1 VSSSPSSLSTSS
13 PIDEE
18 IRKTIKIIALKNAI
32 QHDGSTRNETVIS
45 KTIASRPDLRNYLE
59 ILMSE
64 IRSIVDN
71 TNSLSLA
78 EQKLQ
83 LESLAPGESSSSKK
97 KVRHDDRPILPPLE
111 DAKVGSVITRFP
123 PEPNGYPHIGHA
135 KAAFIDEEYARMY
148 EGKLI
153 LRFDDTNPLNEKL
166 EYYGVIRE
174 GLEWLGIRPDIVKNT
189 SDDIQLICNYGKKL
203 VLLDGAYVC
212 TCSQAIIRDLRAK
225 GVACDCRK
233 DPRTTADRLDKF
245 FNGSFEPNTAVVR
258 FKGDMADRNTAMR
271 DPTLFRII
279 DGSHPKLGSSNR
291 VWPTYDFAVP
301 IEDSLDGVTH
311 ALRSKEYELRNA
323 LYFAIL
329 ERLSLRKP
337 SMLEFSRL
345 EFEGMPVS
353 KRNIKPL
360 IEAGLVQGWDDPRLP
375 TLAGLK
381 RRGFLPQAIR
391 KFVLSLGITL
401 SEAKPPFEALESFN
415 RKLIDPQCIR
425 LFFVRNPVQ
434 LQVRNGPLQ
443 EVDLMNHPNSDLGH
457 RKIHVSNTFY
467 INGEDAARA
476 IVGDEIR
483 LMELYNVRITEI
495 KLNRTIEVS
504 TPDSRSPTNTGSRI
518 GSSGGSSSSSS
529 SSGTGSNSDRSIP
542 ITNKVNHGN
551 IIIAEQT
558 GDNKIK
564 ESVPKIQWVSKDD
577 MVEYKV
583 VIPREL
589 YSGKKYNPNS
599 LEICEGLSESFVS
612 NLKVDSMIQF
622 VRFGFCRINGNRT
635 AIFTHR

>member
-1 VSSSPSSLSTSS
+1 M
-13 PIDEE
+13 DEE
-18 IRKTIKIIALKNAI
+18 IRNAIKIIALKNAI
-32 QHDGSTRNETVIS
+32 QHDGKAKNETVIS
-45 KTIASRPDLRNYLE
+45 KTIAGRPALRNHLE

-64 IRSIVDN
+64 IRSVVKN
-71 TNSLSLA
+71 TNSLTLA
-78 EQKLQ
+78 EQKLL
-83 LESLAPGESSSSKK
+83 LESLAPGESTGNKK
-97 KVRHDDRPILPPLE
+97 KVRQDDHPVLPPLE

-135 KAAFIDEEYARMY
+135 KAAFIDAEYARMY

-189 SDDIQLICNYGKKL
+189 SDDIQQICEYGKKL
-203 VLLDGAYVC
+203 ALLDGAYVC
-212 TCSQAIIRDLRAK
+212 TCSQAVMRDLRAK
-225 GVACDCRK
+225 GLACECRK
-233 DPRTTADRLDKF
+233 DPRTAPDLLDKF
-245 FNGSFEPNTAVVR
+245 FNGSFEPNAAVVR
-258 FKGDMADRNTAMR
+258 FKGNMADQNTAMR

-279 DGSHPKLGSSNR
+279 DGNHPKLGSSNR

-311 ALRSKEYELRNA
+311 ALRSKEYELRND
-323 LYFAIL
+323 LYFSIL

-375 TLAGLK
+375 TLAGLR

-391 KFVLSLGITL
+391 KFVLSLGMTL
-401 SEAKPPFEALESFN
+401 TEAKPPFEALESFN
-415 RKLIDPQCIR
+415 RKLIDHQCIR

-434 LQVRNGPLQ
+434 LQVLNGPLQ
-443 EVDLMNHPNSDLGH
+443 EVDLINHPNFDLGH
-457 RKIHVSNTFY
+457 RKIHVSDLFY
-467 INGEDAARA
+467 IAGEDAARA
-476 IVGDEIR
+476 TVGDEIR

-495 KLNRTIEVS
+495 KLSHTIEAS
-504 TPDSRSPTNTGSRI
+504 AADNSGHTGASGDSGGS
-518 GSSGGSSSSSS
+518 GNASSSGSSSSSS
-529 SSGTGSNSDRSIP
+529 DRSVPLI
-542 ITNKVNHGN
+542 NKVNSGN
-551 IIIAEQT
+551 IILAEHT

-564 ESVPKIQWVSKDD
+564 QSVPKIQWVSKNDLVD
-577 MVEYKV
+577 YKV

-589 YSGKKYNPNS
+589 YSGEKYNPDS
-599 LEICEGLSESFVS
+599 LEICEGFSESFVI
-612 NLKVDSMIQF
+612 NLKRDSMIQF
-622 VRFGFCRINGNRT
+622 VRFGFCRINGNKT